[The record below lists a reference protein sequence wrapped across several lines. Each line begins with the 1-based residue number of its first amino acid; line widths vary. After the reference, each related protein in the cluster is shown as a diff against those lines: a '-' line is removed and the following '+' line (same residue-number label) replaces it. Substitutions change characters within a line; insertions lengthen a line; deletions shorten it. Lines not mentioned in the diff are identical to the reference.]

1 MKTGGSAM
9 NAKKIISVAF
19 ISVALTMLLLL
30 LTGTSFADTLEV
42 TYVEPGVGDIPRDE
56 AIERAKAVLR
66 EKFDGMDGSLNDAPF
81 EAVFGYYIYE
91 VNEEPIWKVDFGFA
105 IVYLL
110 NDGKLLAYQP
120 PGSEPYGPDDD
131 ELTGVTFAESGQHD
145 ISEQEA
151 VEIAKRSIQE
161 LGDFQKRI
169 DKLTTKA
176 HFMYGDRYNGGAE
189 PVWLIYFYQD
199 DVLQQKMLL
208 GFDGSFICTASGDKM
223 FDYTDT
229 PWRPEELYG
238 IDGFLETLRELN
250 WNFSNWSLEEKA
262 AFTQK
267 WKPIIDEY
275 IETNPYLAN
284 RNPLAYYATRHVYGI
299 PGPDDIPQETA
310 RGIAQEVA
318 LGLGANPESIQYR
331 QYNFNYAV
339 TDPAQP
345 IWNVFLYSAEP
356 LHIKREMEDFLA
368 NVVND
373 FSAIPKEIMD
383 AYDEFMAQENNAN
396 GYRVLI
402 DARTGAI
409 VDVHVVDSY
418 TRDYSEF

>member
-1 MKTGGSAM
+1 MNMKR
-9 NAKKIISVAF
+9 IILATL
-19 ISVALTMLLLL
+19 AMLLLL
-30 LTGTSFADTLEV
+30 LAGTSFADTLEV
-42 TYVEPGVGDIPRDE
+42 TYIEPRVGDVPRDE
-56 AIERAKAVLR
+56 AIGLAKAVLR
-66 EKFDGMDGSLNDAPF
+66 EKFDDVDGFIKNADI
-81 EAVFGYYIYE
+81 EAVLGYYIYQ
-91 VNEEPIWKVDFGFA
+91 VNEEPIWRVNFGCSYR
-105 IVYLL
+105 VYLS
-110 NDGKLLAYQP
+110 NDGTLIAYQP

-131 ELTGVTFAESGQHD
+131 ELTDVTFAEPSQYD

-161 LGDFQKRI
+161 IGNFQRRM
-169 DKLTTKA
+169 DKLTTVA
-176 HFMYGDRYNGGAE
+176 YFVYGERYNSGLE
-189 PVWLIYFYQD
+189 PVWLIFFYQD
-199 DVLQQKMLL
+199 DVVQQKMLL
-208 GFDGSFICTASGDKM
+208 GFDGSFISTASGEKM
-223 FDYTDT
+223 FEYTDT
-229 PWRPEELYG
+229 PWRPEKLYG
-238 IDGFLETLRELN
+238 IDGFIETLRELN

-299 PGPDDIPQETA
+299 PGPDDIPQDTA
-310 RGIAQEVA
+310 RDIAQEVA

-331 QYNFNYAV
+331 QYNINYDV

-373 FSAIPKEIMD
+373 VYAIPKEIMD

-402 DARTGAI
+402 DARTGAVI
-409 VDVHVVDSY
+409 DACINNGVGEWNY
-418 TRDYSEF
+418 PEF